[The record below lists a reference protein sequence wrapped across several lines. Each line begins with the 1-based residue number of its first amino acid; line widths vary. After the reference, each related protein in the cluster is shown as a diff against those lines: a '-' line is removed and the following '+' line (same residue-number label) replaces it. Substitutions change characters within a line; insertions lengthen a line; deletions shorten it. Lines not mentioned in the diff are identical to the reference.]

1 MLMIHERRM
10 RDEKMKYLLKGN
22 SAYAETN
29 ELIRL
34 LKREIER
41 IGLHVHYDHTKTVC
55 WFIPQQEMKESNDCL
70 EKRKKVLILPK

>member
-41 IGLHVHYDHTKTVC
+41 IGLHVFYDHTNTGC
-55 WFIPQQEMKESNDCL
+55 WFIPLQEL
-70 EKRKKVLILPK
+70 EEKNEPW